1 MDFTPPLSVS
11 QLPSVPV
18 MNRELFAQ
26 QVGVSVD
33 VVTGWINKG
42 YIPVLEV
49 GKYRLVN
56 LALLNK
62 LALEREFTL

>member
-1 MDFTPPLSVS
+1 MDFTPPVSVS

-18 MNRELFAQ
+18 MHRDLFAEH
-26 QVGVSVD
+26 VGVSVD

>member
-1 MDFTPPLSVS
+1 MDFNPPVPVS

-42 YIPVLEV
+42 YIPCMEV

-62 LALEREFTL
+62 MALEQDFRQ